1 MLQQTDRKFSR
12 SFGACVFDPFG
23 SLGGP
28 LDLGA
33 KKFFGTTILTVTNI
47 FKFGNFMYSRLRDID
62 EKPSVTEKEK
72 TKKREKERKD
82 GRCYMSLFT
91 S

>member
-1 MLQQTDRKFSR
+1 
-12 SFGACVFDPFG
+12 
-23 SLGGP
+23 
-28 LDLGA
+28 
-33 KKFFGTTILTVTNI
+33 
-47 FKFGNFMYSRLRDID
+47 MYSRLRDID